1 MEGTSITNATPNESS
16 PTESLP
22 VENPLRTGASISVPS
37 WRMLPASATTV
48 ISAPD
53 LIEETTA
60 ENSSATPVDPIPD
73 TRLYVPDH
81 EDWDVHIKRDSERYF
96 CYSKHPGEDWF
107 HLILNGEIYVS
118 HQHEK
123 YCLRCALRM
132 GSLTEDRLFWQH
144 RVPKKRPLVV

>member
-1 MEGTSITNATPNESS
+1 MKGHSMEGDSITNRAQGEMSLAVSS
-16 PTESLP
+16 AVDDSL
-22 VENPLRTGASISVPS
+22 V
-37 WRMLPASATTV
+37 
-48 ISAPD
+48 
-53 LIEETTA
+53 ETTAAA
-60 ENSSATPVDPIPD
+60 ENSSVAPVDPIPD

-81 EDWDVHIKRDSERYF
+81 EDWEVHIKRDSERYF

-132 GSLTEDRLFWQH
+132 GSLTEDRLLWQH

>member
-1 MEGTSITNATPNESS
+1 MEGNSITNATPNESPS
-16 PTESLP
+16 EESLP
-22 VENPLRTGASISVPS
+22 VEALLVEGTAS
-37 WRMLPASATTV
+37 
-48 ISAPD
+48 
-53 LIEETTA
+53 A
-60 ENSSATPVDPIPD
+60 ENSSAPSVDPIPD

>member
-1 MEGTSITNATPNESS
+1 MKGHSMEGDSITNRAQGEMSLAVSS
-16 PTESLP
+16 AVDDSL
-22 VENPLRTGASISVPS
+22 V
-37 WRMLPASATTV
+37 
-48 ISAPD
+48 
-53 LIEETTA
+53 ETTAAA
-60 ENSSATPVDPIPD
+60 ENSSAAPVDPIPD

-144 RVPKKRPLVV
+144 RIPRKRPLVV

>member
-1 MEGTSITNATPNESS
+1 MKGHSMEGDSITNRAQGEMSLAVSS
-16 PTESLP
+16 AVDDSL
-22 VENPLRTGASISVPS
+22 V
-37 WRMLPASATTV
+37 
-48 ISAPD
+48 
-53 LIEETTA
+53 ETTAAA
-60 ENSSATPVDPIPD
+60 ENSSATPIDPIPD
-73 TRLYVPDH
+73 TRLYIPDH

-144 RVPKKRPLVV
+144 RIPRKRPLVV